1 MPVLRSD
8 TQKEHTHCTKDM
20 HYVNK
25 DVHLEPNERESF
37 HTSFQLNPTFPLPST
52 FLPIS
57 FPLIPTSTLHLGRK
71 FIH

>member
-25 DVHLEPNERESF
+25 DVHLEPNEASESHF
-37 HTSFQLNPTFPLPST
+37 TPVHSDAVT
-52 FLPIS
+52 
-57 FPLIPTSTLHLGRK
+57 TLRK
-71 FIH
+71 KIQ